1 MKRNFFKIFT
11 AAAILAVFVTGCSPS
26 KKDIAEKKLLE
37 EKIADLES
45 KLQKVSIIEN
55 SKIAIEEFVKKDAPP
70 GGTVKCLSVVLNDPC
85 GQNEWLAE
93 SDIFYTAPGI
103 QPEIEGLTGIRVVY
117 NPENKSVEADLSK
130 AKPKKD
136 SRRVEVSCTSN
147 LKMLGV
153 ALRQY
158 ASDFGDKYPSV
169 RDLNALIKNNKINKS
184 IIRCPGSE
192 QPYVYV
198 PGLRYGGP
206 AKLTLAHC
214 KFHKKNGEFLQV
226 HADGSAGYGKI
237 LLQKHLDQ

>member
-1 MKRNFFKIFT
+1 M
-11 AAAILAVFVTGCSPS
+11 
-26 KKDIAEKKLLE
+26 
-37 EKIADLES
+37 
-45 KLQKVSIIEN
+45 
-55 SKIAIEEFVKKDAPP
+55 
-70 GGTVKCLSVVLNDPC
+70 
-85 GQNEWLAE
+85 
-93 SDIFYTAPGI
+93 APGMR
-103 QPEIEGLTGIRVVY
+103 PEIEGLTGIRVVY

-153 ALRQY
+153 ELRLY
-158 ASDFGDKYPSV
+158 ASDFGDKYPSA

-214 KFHKKNGEFLQV
+214 KFHKKNGELYRFVPMFLPV
-226 HADGSAGYGKI
+226 MGKYSCRNI
-237 LLQKHLDQ
+237 RINKTLDSLMIFAIKSGK